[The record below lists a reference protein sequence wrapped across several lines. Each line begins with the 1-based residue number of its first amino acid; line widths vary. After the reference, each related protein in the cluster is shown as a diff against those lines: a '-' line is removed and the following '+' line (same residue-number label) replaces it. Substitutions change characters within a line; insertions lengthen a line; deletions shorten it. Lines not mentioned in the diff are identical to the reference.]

1 MEQMSLFDNRE
12 DFSPL
17 ATRLRPESLESFVG
31 QKHLLGKGKMLRN
44 LIEQDHFIN
53 DFLGSSGCW

>member
-44 LIEQDHFIN
+44 FIN